1 MTFGSSSDSSTL
13 KIAFERPAGTRNN
26 FLVSA
31 KTVGA
36 SVWVTECTAMQSQTV
51 AMETVIGSHYVFR
64 SNNVNR
70 SGGGTW
76 RAGRS

>member
-1 MTFGSSSDSSTL
+1 
-13 KIAFERPAGTRNN
+13 
-26 FLVSA
+26 
-31 KTVGA
+31 
-36 SVWVTECTAMQSQTV
+36 MQSQAV
-51 AMETVIGSHYVFR
+51 AMETVIGSHYVLR